1 MTSSGRADV
10 PWAVPRPR
18 PAWTH
23 LTGPAPDRLRP
34 QARGVG
40 VHPAQRTPRP
50 QLASARLPG
59 LRGLSGDR
67 HASTRG
73 PTKTGAALD
82 MEKPE
87 TLLALERAEITAK
100 YKQSG
105 ELRSLSTQGLSIGGR
120 STHSARQEAQE
131 IGRAD
136 KWVKML
142 RNWSKYRGGEKVP
155 HKAQGESDAR
165 AAASPAGV
173 PAGREQRG
181 HGPLLVAGD
190 PAPPEHPPDASR
202 SLSSLASPAP
212 VSQLASLPEMRRQV
226 YRGIS
231 PWVRGRVWS
240 LLLDMEKVKAEN
252 KGKYQ
257 DFPGGAAVKNP
268 PASPPHPL
276 APPTEPEEQA
286 GLYSQDRK
294 QIDLDGSRTFR
305 NHIMFR
311 ERYGIKWA
319 LPRGPARGVRGPGS
333 AAGMAGARPPAWRCR
348 LSLEGGASEHLRSA
362 GGGVGHGMGGARGE
376 WRPVWTGSTGP
387 RGPRGRGGAPGSRDQ
402 AGPEP
407 RWNEWNECGRRGQN
421 DCGGGQKRPPG
432 GSSMHIWLLQEV
444 GCCQGMNQVTAILLM
459 FLSEEDAFWALVQL
473 MTDKKRAMR
482 GR

>member
-142 RNWSKYRGGEKVP
+142 RNWSKYRGGEKVARVP

-268 PASPPHPL
+268 PASAGPPHPL

-376 WRPVWTGSTGP
+376 WRP
-387 RGPRGRGGAPGSRDQ
+387 
-402 AGPEP
+402 
-407 RWNEWNECGRRGQN
+407 
-421 DCGGGQKRPPG
+421 CGGGQKRPPG